1 MESRVDY
8 LEKHIEKLNDHLEE
22 WRKLAAKKDEIIDTY
37 KELLHYYTRKLE
49 EKRNDNTQITS

>member
-8 LEKHIEKLNDHLEE
+8 LENHIEKLNDHLEE

-37 KELLHYYTRKLE
+37 KELLHTKVRGK
-49 EKRNDNTQITS
+49 KK